1 MESASL
7 ALAFMAGLVSI
18 FSPCVLPL
26 LPVVL
31 GAAVARHRFGPAALI
46 LGLALSFLVLG
57 LFVAIVGIAVGL
69 EVETFRRIAAILLV
83 LIGAVLVV
91 PLLQLRFAH
100 AAAPLADWAGRRFG
114 TAAPAGLSGQFS
126 VGLLLGALWTPCMG
140 PTLGAASVLAAQG
153 RDLGQVVLTMTAFV
167 AGTVLPL
174 LVLGLLSRQAL
185 LRWRGRLLATG
196 RSAKTALGSVLLAMG
211 GLVLTGFDKPLETAL
226 LQLTPAWLLRFTTG
240 F

>member
-31 GAAVARHRFGPAALI
+31 GAAVARHRFGPVALI

-153 RDLGQVVLTMTAFV
+153 RDLGQVVLTM
-167 AGTVLPL
+167 
-174 LVLGLLSRQAL
+174 
-185 LRWRGRLLATG
+185 
-196 RSAKTALGSVLLAMG
+196 
-211 GLVLTGFDKPLETAL
+211 
-226 LQLTPAWLLRFTTG
+226 
-240 F
+240 